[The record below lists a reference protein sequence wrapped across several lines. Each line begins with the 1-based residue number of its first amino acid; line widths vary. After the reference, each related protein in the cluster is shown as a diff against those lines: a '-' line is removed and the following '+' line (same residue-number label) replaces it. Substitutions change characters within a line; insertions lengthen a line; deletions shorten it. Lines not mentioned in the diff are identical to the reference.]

1 MQVRIDVM
9 FVDLLVVGNLIM
21 YWSLLIKI
29 NVMEN
34 IIFLSVVFLGLFS
47 EKIFLGNI
55 MKFREL

>member
-34 IIFLSVVFLGLFS
+34 IIFLSVVFLGSFS

>member
-1 MQVRIDVM
+1 MQVKIEVM

-34 IIFLSVVFLGLFS
+34 IIFLSVVFLGSFS